1 MNHKDILAQSATLLR
16 TRSEQHGAEEDVMDR
31 ACKIFE
37 NITGTHLSLYEASI
51 FMHSYEMARMKKS
64 FRNLNSVLNGI
75 DYLALAG
82 QFADAELGTKLD
94 LQEADIKV
102 EADIKAMAAK
112 LSPALRAAP
121 PAPPQGGEG
130 R

>member
-16 TRSEQHGAEEDVMDR
+16 TRSEHHGAEEDVMDR
-31 ACKIFE
+31 ACQIFG
-37 NITGTHLSLYEASI
+37 NITGSRLSLYEASI

-82 QFADAELGTKLD
+82 QFADAELGATLD
-94 LQEADIKV
+94 RE

-112 LSPALRAAP
+112 LAPVIRAAP
-121 PAPPQGGEG
+121 PPPQGGEG
-130 R
+130 K

>member
-37 NITGTHLSLYEASI
+37 SITGSRLSLYEASI

-64 FRNLNSVLNGI
+64 FRNLNSVLTGI

-82 QFADAELGTKLD
+82 QFADAELGATLD
-94 LQEADIKV
+94 RE

-112 LSPALRAAP
+112 LAPVIRAAP
-121 PAPPQGGEG
+121 PPPQGGEG
-130 R
+130 K

>member
-1 MNHKDILAQSATLLR
+1 MGMNHKDILAQSATLLR

-31 ACKIFE
+31 ACRIFE
-37 NITGTHLSLYEASI
+37 SITGTRLSLYEASI

-64 FRNLNSVLNGI
+64 FRNLNSVLTGI

-82 QFADAELGTKLD
+82 QFADAELGATLD
-94 LQEADIKV
+94 RE

-112 LSPALRAAP
+112 LAPVIRAAP
-121 PAPPQGGEG
+121 PPPQGEDGK
-130 R
+130 

>member
-16 TRSEQHGAEEDVMDR
+16 TRSDQHGAEEDVMDR
-31 ACKIFE
+31 ACRIFE
-37 NITGTHLSLYEASI
+37 SITGTRLSLYEASI

-64 FRNLNSVLNGI
+64 FRNLNSVLTGI

-82 QFADAELGTKLD
+82 QFADAELGATLD
-94 LQEADIKV
+94 RE

-112 LSPALRAAP
+112 LAPVIRAAP
-121 PAPPQGGEG
+121 PPPQGEDGK
-130 R
+130 

>member
-1 MNHKDILAQSATLLR
+1 MNHKDILTQSATLLR
-16 TRSEQHGAEEDVMDR
+16 TRSEQHGTEEDVMDR

-37 NITGTHLSLYEASI
+37 SITGTHLSLYEASI

-82 QFADAELGTKLD
+82 QFADAELGTTLD
-94 LQEADIKV
+94 RQ

-121 PAPPQGGEG
+121 PAPSQGEEG
-130 R
+130 K